1 MATGF
6 IYDGAAAYATPD
18 KGLSRGSKPSVLV
31 ARFGDGYEQRVAD
44 GINSL
49 QESYNISFN
58 NRTKAFIDDVVSF
71 LDAKNGAA
79 NFTFTLP
86 DSNNTTRTGEKDIKV
101 VCDSYNTTYAY
112 DDFYN
117 LTATLRRVYEP

>member
-18 KGLSRGSKPSVLV
+18 KGLSRSSNPSVLV

-49 QESYNISFN
+49 KENYSISFN

-71 LDAKNGAA
+71 LDAQNGATS
-79 NFTFTLP
+79 FTFTLP
-86 DSNNTTRTGEKDIKV
+86 DSNNTTRAGEKDIKV
-101 VCDSYNTTYAY
+101 VCDSYNTAYAY

>member
-18 KGLSRGSKPSVLV
+18 KGLSRSSNPSVLV

-49 QESYNISFN
+49 KENYSISFN

-71 LDAKNGAA
+71 LDAKNGATS
-79 NFTFTLP
+79 FTFTLP
-86 DSNNTTRTGEKDIKV
+86 DSNNTTRAGEKDIKV
-101 VCDSYNTTYAY
+101 VCDSYNTAYAY

>member
-1 MATGF
+1 M
-6 IYDGAAAYATPD
+6 
-18 KGLSRGSKPSVLV
+18 
-31 ARFGDGYEQRVAD
+31 AD

-49 QESYNISFN
+49 QESYSISFN
-58 NRTKAFIDDVVSF
+58 NRTKAVIDDVVSF

-86 DSNNTTRTGEKDIKV
+86 DSNDTTRTGEKDIKV
-101 VCDSYNTTYAY
+101 VCESYNTTYAY
-112 DDFYN
+112 NDFYN

>member
-18 KGLSRGSKPSVLV
+18 KGLSRGSNPSVLV

-49 QESYNISFN
+49 KE
-58 NRTKAFIDDVVSF
+58 
-71 LDAKNGAA
+71 
-79 NFTFTLP
+79 
-86 DSNNTTRTGEKDIKV
+86 
-101 VCDSYNTTYAY
+101 
-112 DDFYN
+112 N
-117 LTATLRRVYEP
+117 LVFPLTIEQKHLLMML